1 MSSKREL
8 QRLEEIVEYI
18 DKAEAIVGAR
28 TLAEFDADEV
38 SVLAV
43 ERVLQIITEAAIKIG
58 ETRMTEIAPAI
69 PFTKIRGMGNI
80 LRHEYDGINRE
91 TIYRPVK
98 DGLPPLRAACMRA
111 LDRQR

>member
-1 MSSKREL
+1 VSSKREQ

-38 SVLAV
+38 LVLAV

-58 ETRMTEIAPAI
+58 EARMTEIATTT

-91 TIYRPVK
+91 TIYRTVK
-98 DGLPPLRAACMRA
+98 DDLPPLRTACVRA